1 MLAPIQSG
9 VSADYD
15 VAVALRRSWDV
26 PLLPTARR
34 CWRMAAL
41 PALPCEASEEGRT
54 TAAAICRA
62 LWIVRFLLDVSF
74 LTLCFVQCHP
84 NVTIASHAF
93 LPSIFLHLPSM
104 YLRGG
109 IWLAGHFA
117 PSRHASAQK
126 DLRTS
131 IVALSYTP
139 RTPATSQDDLLDA
152 LEDMMEVEQRE
163 KEGREADH
171 DARTL
176 SDHGR
181 VRAPRRLVLGKG
193 LDKRLRSKAWY
204 LFGGF

>member
-1 MLAPIQSG
+1 
-9 VSADYD
+9 
-15 VAVALRRSWDV
+15 
-26 PLLPTARR
+26 
-34 CWRMAAL
+34 
-41 PALPCEASEEGRT
+41 
-54 TAAAICRA
+54 
-62 LWIVRFLLDVSF
+62 
-74 LTLCFVQCHP
+74 
-84 NVTIASHAF
+84 
-93 LPSIFLHLPSM
+93 M

-126 DLRTS
+126 ELRTS

-181 VRAPRRLVLGKG
+181 VCAPRRLVLGKG
-193 LDKRLRSKAWY
+193 LDERLRSKAWY

>member
-1 MLAPIQSG
+1 
-9 VSADYD
+9 
-15 VAVALRRSWDV
+15 
-26 PLLPTARR
+26 
-34 CWRMAAL
+34 
-41 PALPCEASEEGRT
+41 
-54 TAAAICRA
+54 
-62 LWIVRFLLDVSF
+62 
-74 LTLCFVQCHP
+74 
-84 NVTIASHAF
+84 
-93 LPSIFLHLPSM
+93 M

-126 DLRTS
+126 ELRTS

-181 VRAPRRLVLGKG
+181 ERAMAVCARLVGSFSARGSTK
-193 LDKRLRSKAWY
+193 D
-204 LFGGF
+204 